1 MNIIFKLNYFS
12 KYRVPKYLIF
22 SDRYQNGVCCD
33 KNAFYLFD
41 YYINNNDDNAFYIIN
56 KESYLLKYLL
66 NENKTKNLIL
76 YRNNSDLFEN
86 LFIYLLNAK
95 IIVQSYVSPEFQ
107 RLVSEVEYLKY
118 LKINHGIRYFKK
130 YITSSEFSF
139 MKKQKVNTIVSSPYE
154 IELLTNLANLTKNQI
169 YKAGLSRWDKL
180 NFEKLNDSENCL
192 LISFT
197 YRNYDSLAFEKSL
210 YKKNLYQFLNN
221 HNLISFLK
229 KRNIDLIY
237 IPHHQEL
244 FLKKNYSQNN
254 LLYAKIKSQ
263 EYLDYYIKQC
273 SLFITDFSSISFDFM
288 YQNKAVLFYFID
300 KNDKLNFNEKD
311 YYLKDR
317 NDKIY
322 SGNAF
327 IHLNDLIK
335 NIIFFANNDFKITNK
350 MKNNY
355 ESIFYYKNNIT
366 KRLIDIINTI
376 IEKKY

>member
-1 MNIIFKLNYFS
+1 
-12 KYRVPKYLIF
+12 
-22 SDRYQNGVCCD
+22 
-33 KNAFYLFD
+33 
-41 YYINNNDDNAFYIIN
+41 
-56 KESYLLKYLL
+56 
-66 NENKTKNLIL
+66 
-76 YRNNSDLFEN
+76 
-86 LFIYLLNAK
+86 
-95 IIVQSYVSPEFQ
+95 
-107 RLVSEVEYLKY
+107 
-118 LKINHGIRYFKK
+118 
-130 YITSSEFSF
+130 

-197 YRNYDSLAFEKSL
+197 YRNYDSLEFEKSL

-300 KNDKLNFNEKD
+300 KNDTLEMH
-311 YYLKDR
+311 
-317 NDKIY
+317 
-322 SGNAF
+322 SF
-327 IHLNDLIK
+327 I
-335 NIIFFANNDFKITNK
+335 
-350 MKNNY
+350 
-355 ESIFYYKNNIT
+355 
-366 KRLIDIINTI
+366 
-376 IEKKY
+376 